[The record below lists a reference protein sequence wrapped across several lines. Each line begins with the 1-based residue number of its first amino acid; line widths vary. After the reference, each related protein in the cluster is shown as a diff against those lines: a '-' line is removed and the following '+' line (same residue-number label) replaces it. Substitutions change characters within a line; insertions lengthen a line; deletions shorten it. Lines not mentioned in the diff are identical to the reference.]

1 MHKLWVRITFSFL
14 LLMFFALLGS
24 GLFLANTMKNTY
36 MDLKESQLKQTA
48 HLILQALELEGIEQE
63 GLQSKVKELSAPV
76 TSRVTVIDRNGKVLA
91 DSEDDPASMENHLD
105 RPEVKQVIDKGK
117 ESGISTRYSH
127 TLGYSMM
134 YAAIPVEING
144 EVEGVVRVALS
155 LENIE
160 KAIRHL
166 RNTLTIVL
174 LAALLLTALIGI
186 RIAKGIAKPIEEMM
200 LVSEKL
206 KDKDYTARVRMQP
219 KGELG
224 QLANAINVLAASLKS
239 QMEKIQENEQQLS
252 GVLRNMMSG
261 VLLVDKNG
269 KILLA
274 NRAIG
279 CMLNADPLA
288 FTGKQHVEIVK
299 NAGLSR
305 LIDRCLNEQSE
316 IRDEIQFYYPDERIL
331 DAHLAPYV
339 GENGEL
345 KGIVAVLHDIT
356 DIRRLEKMRSEFIA
370 NVSHELKTPITSV
383 KGFTE
388 TLLDG
393 AMEDEEALHHFLGII
408 HKESERLH
416 RLINDILHLSK
427 IEQHMIPLEMENVNV
442 AEVVDRVADTV
453 RKDIEKKGLELL
465 LPAERE
471 IWVEGQK
478 DRIQQIIL
486 NLVSNAVSY
495 TPAGGKITVS
505 ITDRGDRIAISV
517 KDTGIGIAKKDLPR
531 LFERFYRVDKGRS
544 RNSGGT
550 GLGLAIVKHLV
561 ESHNGKIE
569 VESEEGSGTEF
580 TVILPKKQ

>member
-1 MHKLWVRITFSFL
+1 MQKLWVRITFSFL

-24 GLFLANTMKNTY
+24 GLFLANTMKHTY
-36 MDLKESQLKQTA
+36 MDLKESQLTQTA
-48 HLILQALELEGIEQE
+48 HLVLQALELNGLERAD
-63 GLQSKVKELSAPV
+63 LQSKVKELSAPV
-76 TSRVTVIDRNGKVLA
+76 TSRVTVIDREGHVLA
-91 DSEDDPASMENHLD
+91 DSEDDPAVMENHAD
-105 RPEVKQVIDKGK
+105 RPEVMQVIKEGK
-117 ESGISTRYSH
+117 ESGISTRFSR

-134 YAAIPVEING
+134 YAAIPIKIDSN
-144 EVEGVVRVALS
+144 VEGVVRVALS

-160 KAIRHL
+160 NAIRHI
-166 RNTLTIVL
+166 RFTLTLVL
-174 LAALLLTALIGI
+174 FAALLLTALIGI
-186 RIAKGIAKPIEEMM
+186 RIAKGIAKPVEEMIS
-200 LVSEKL
+200 VSEKL
-206 KDKDYTARVRMQP
+206 KDKDYSARVGMRP

-239 QMEKIQENEQQLS
+239 QLDKIQENEQQLS
-252 GVLRNMMSG
+252 GVLRNMTSG
-261 VLLVDKNG
+261 VLLVDKSG

-279 CMLNADPLA
+279 CMLDSDPA
-288 FTGKQHVEIVK
+288 SFTGKQHVEVVK
-299 NAGLSR
+299 NAGLSK
-305 LIDRCLNEQSE
+305 LIDQCLNEQTE
-316 IRDEIQFYYPDERIL
+316 IRNEIEFYFPEERIL

-339 GENGEL
+339 GEGGEL
-345 KGIVAVLHDIT
+345 RGIVAVLHDIT
-356 DIRRLEKMRSEFIA
+356 DISRLEKMRSEFIA

-393 AMEDEEALHHFLGII
+393 AMEDKEALHYFLDII

-427 IEQHMIPLEMENVNV
+427 IEQHMIPLEIENVNL

-453 RKDIEKKGLELL
+453 RKDVENKGLQLI
-465 LPAERE
+465 LPENRD
-471 IWVEGQK
+471 ILIEGQK

-486 NLVSNAVSY
+486 NLVSNAIAY

-505 ITDRGDRIAISV
+505 FLEKEANIEISV
-517 KDTGIGIAKKDLPR
+517 KDTGIGIAKKDFPR

-561 ESHNGKIE
+561 ESHDGKIN
-569 VESEEGSGTEF
+569 VDSEEGEGTEF